1 MTSLFR
7 LSLLTSLVLLLS
19 ATAAFAG
26 KGGSAGQIKSAVA
39 SGSVDAIIA
48 EIERAEAL
56 VCPECVDVMTNLLDH
71 PRYEVREAAG
81 WWFAK
86 RPALKAA
93 MVEQMVNDLGVGT
106 GVSVRN
112 AADFLGAVR
121 AADRLPALGAAY
133 DRGVSAEAR
142 LAIVRAAG
150 AIASSN
156 GNALLQKGLADADGA
171 VRLMAVTSWRDMRG
185 QSGALPLVPLL
196 SDRDA
201 AVRAEAAA
209 SIGGLREQSGRA
221 MLETLVT
228 TDPDAVVRRNAA
240 WALGELGGSQSAA
253 ALDAAS
259 KDASPL
265 VRGVARAAR
274 RALR

>member
-19 ATAAFAG
+19 ATPSLAG

-106 GVSVRN
+106 GTSVRN

-121 AADRLPALGAAY
+121 ATDRLPALSATY

-156 GNALLQKGLADADGA
+156 GNALLQKGFADADGA
-171 VRLMAVTSWRDMRG
+171 VRLMATTSWRDMRG
-185 QSGALPLVPLL
+185 QSGAAPLVPLL
-196 SDRDA
+196 SDSDA
-201 AVRAEAAA
+201 VVRAEAAA
-209 SIGGLREQSGRA
+209 TIGGLREQSGRTR
-221 MLETLVT
+221 LEALVT
-228 TDPDAVVRRNAA
+228 SDSDATVRRNAA
-240 WALGELGGSQSAA
+240 WALGELGSRESAA

>member
-19 ATAAFAG
+19 AAPALAG
-26 KGGSAGQIKSAVA
+26 KGGSVGQIKSAVA

-48 EIERAEAL
+48 EIERSESL
-56 VCPECVDVMTNLLDH
+56 MCPECVDVMTNLLDH

-93 MVEQMVNDLGVGT
+93 MVEQMVDDLGTGT
-106 GVSVRN
+106 GNSVRN

-121 AADRLPALGAAY
+121 ATDRLPALSATY

-142 LAIVRAAG
+142 LAIIRAAG
-150 AIASSN
+150 VIASPS
-156 GNALLQKGLADADGA
+156 GNALLQKGLGDADAA
-171 VRLMAVTSWRDMRG
+171 VRLMAVSSWRDMRG
-185 QSGALPLVPLL
+185 QSGAAPVVALL

-209 SIGGLREQSGRA
+209 SIGGLREQGGRVA
-221 MLETLVT
+221 LEALVT
-228 TDPDAVVRRNAA
+228 SDPEATVRRNAA
-240 WALGELGGSQSAA
+240 WALGELGSRESAA

-259 KDASPL
+259 RDTSPL

-274 RALR
+274 RSLR